1 MNVTTEKQGNRLT
14 VKVRNDYSSALLGS
28 KVPKIYSMRGK
39 ITHFSRKSRK
49 RLIDLFAS
57 FDAKKR
63 QARKPLFITM
73 TYQKNMQD
81 YQRAKRDLK
90 VFIQRLRYHYSDC
103 AGVWRMENQGRG
115 AVHFH
120 LMLFGVGFL
129 PVQTWQKYYNEITGE
144 AANNS
149 LDVQAIRSFR
159 GTMFYAAKYMA
170 KEDAHPQE
178 NDAEA
183 MDLPIR
189 HTGRKQKFVGRMWG
203 YWNKAN
209 LPLGKRKYAEKHL
222 SRAAMSKWLDVID
235 NPHTKLTYS
244 FTVYAD
250 NADDFFA
257 EFVGL
262 GSDPFTR
269 DVQARVSGGKAALKV
284 GRHRRLLLLHEVA
297 SERRISQTDRFGY
310 YLSP

>member
-1 MNVTTEKQGNRLT
+1 MHVTVEQQGNRLT
-14 VKVRNDYSSALLGS
+14 VKVRSDYSSALLSS
-28 KVPKIYSMRGK
+28 KVPKTYSVRGK

-90 VFIQRLRYHYSDC
+90 VFVQRLRYHYPGC
-103 AGVWRMENQGRG
+103 AGVWRMELQGRG
-115 AVHFH
+115 AIHFH

-129 PVQTWQKYYNEITGE
+129 PAQTWQDYYNEITGE
-144 AANNS
+144 TANNS

-170 KEDAHPQE
+170 KEDAPPQGS
-178 NDAEA
+178 DTEA
-183 MDLPIR
+183 VDLPIR
-189 HTGRKQKFVGRMWG
+189 HTRRKQGSVGRMWG

-209 LPLGKRKYAEKHL
+209 LPLGKRRYAEKHL
-222 SRAAMSKWLDVID
+222 SRAAMSKWLDVIN

-250 NADDFFA
+250 DANDFFA
-257 EFVGL
+257 DFESI
-262 GSDPFTR
+262 GSDPFTM
-269 DVQARVSGGKAALKV
+269 DVQARVSGGKAALR
-284 GRHRRLLLLHEVA
+284 GSRRRRLLLLHEVA